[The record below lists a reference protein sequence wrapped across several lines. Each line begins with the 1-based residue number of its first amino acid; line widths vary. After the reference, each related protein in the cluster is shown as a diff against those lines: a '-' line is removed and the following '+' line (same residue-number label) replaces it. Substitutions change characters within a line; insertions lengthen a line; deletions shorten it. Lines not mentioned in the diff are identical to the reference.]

1 MARVVVYLLDPEMSA
16 LNQLAEQEYRPV
28 RAQAALIIRNELKR
42 LGMVETNHENSA
54 NWKTSQD
61 GAARGCALT
70 AEPVPPAESEA

>member
-42 LGMVETNHENSA
+42 LGMVGDDGNGGDL
-54 NWKTSQD
+54 KPSQ
-61 GAARGCALT
+61 
-70 AEPVPPAESEA
+70 PAESEA